1 MDILQ
6 KSNNN
11 ISYNNNNIKK
21 NRTSSS
27 VINIKSKNNS
37 HSNFVS
43 LVNNLSSDIKL
54 FYHSTKLFLNQGKE
68 PNNKRNISSKQI
80 FDLIE
85 QNLIDFISKAK
96 EIFKRMKYIQK
107 INLIQQDMTHSGA
120 SPQSLI
126 RINPNNDNIY
136 LNSNCENNFNRS
148 YIMNKKKLFDEEVY
162 IPSFCENNNNNNNN
176 TNNNNNNYFHKN
188 NSDNEI
194 NNDNDMIKSLNNSSK
209 DMKIINKYNKY
220 NKLIDIEENPN
231 RNSVNKIMYNNYN
244 QYNNLKRNNN
254 NKSVINLRKKIIFD
268 KKQDNSSIGS
278 LGVSSSKGINNNTNT
293 NINNSNNL
301 NQNKLLIGNNE
312 ILDKLNNL
320 IALMKELR
328 LIKGNIFIKSLDAE
342 KHKNLLN
349 KIYNEIIIIIK
360 IISKENNMKTL
371 NNFLE
376 DNKQKNHSSNNLN
389 FNNRLFNNNKNENNI
404 ENIRTDNYNKDINY
418 RDLII
423 HQSKQIKNINND
435 NKNFH
440 IIKQQCI
447 ELQKEK
453 EKIIKINN
461 ELKQKIINLEKIK
474 NKHQSMPKLLT
485 QNFYFQFIKNEDYIG
500 EKAQKILDELNG
512 EIKEKNEKIEKI
524 NIELNN
530 YKEKDN
536 KSNEEIS
543 KLNEEINKKK
553 EEINKCQKEIEN
565 LINKN
570 NEYINDNKQLK
581 ENLEIENKN
590 IEKYKKIVSYQEEE
604 IKDLKN
610 NSKINIINNNSTIK
624 EEPEKSNNKLPLNN
638 SNNNNNINLDEKKNK
653 KRNSSKNNEYQMEQD
668 KIYLKYELLKND
680 YDKLNNTLQQKQ
692 KLLDNYSKISSETA
706 SKTNIDEQILEL
718 MAEHKKEIEDL
729 KKEYNKNIINLKMNQ
744 PSPFS
749 PLTHKILIDKRYA
762 SYDLKWYLLTILTEE
777 EKNYKNTFWVSDID
791 MKPILNQFDKFKTE
805 REIEDEKFENLYK
818 MQEKWIKQIDENEKL
833 IQTLKD
839 KLAVYENKSITE

>member
-6 KSNNN
+6 KNNNN
-11 ISYNNNNIKK
+11 ISYNNNIRK

-27 VINIKSKNNS
+27 VINIKSKKNS
-37 HSNFVS
+37 QSNFVS

-107 INLIQQDMTHSGA
+107 INIIQQDMTHSGTN
-120 SPQSLI
+120 PQSLI
-126 RINPNNDNIY
+126 QMNSNNDNIY
-136 LNSNCENNFNRS
+136 LNSNYENNINRS
-148 YIMNKKKLFDEEVY
+148 YIMNKKKSFDDEVY
-162 IPSFCENNNNNNNN
+162 IPSFCENSNNN
-176 TNNNNNNYFHKN
+176 TNNNNNVFYKN

-194 NNDNDMIKSLNNSSK
+194 NNDNNMIKSLNNSSK
-209 DMKIINKYNKY
+209 DMKIINKYNR
-220 NKLIDIEENPN
+220 LIDIEENQN
-231 RNSVNKIMYNNYN
+231 RYSVNKIMYNNYN
-244 QYNNLKRNNN
+244 QYNNLKRNNNN

-278 LGVSSSKGINNNTNT
+278 LGVSSSKGINNNTNL
-293 NINNSNNL
+293 NNSNNL
-301 NQNKLLIGNNE
+301 IKNKVFIGSKE
-312 ILDKLNNL
+312 IFDKLYNL
-320 IALMKELR
+320 ISLIKELK
-328 LIKGNIFIKSLDAE
+328 LIKGNIFIKSLEAE

-349 KIYNEIIIIIK
+349 KIYNEIIKIIQ
-360 IISKENNMKTL
+360 IISKNNKKNSL
-371 NNFLE
+371 NNSVE
-376 DNKQKNHSSNNLN
+376 DGKQKNHSSNNLT
-389 FNNRLFNNNKNENNI
+389 FNNRLFNKNENNI
-404 ENIRTDNYNKDINY
+404 ENIRTDNYNKDINF

-435 NKNFH
+435 NKNLYL
-440 IIKQQCI
+440 IKQQCI

-453 EKIIKINN
+453 EKMIKINN
-461 ELKQKIINLEKIK
+461 ELKQKIIYLEKIK
-474 NKHQSMPKLLT
+474 NKLQFQPKLLT
-485 QNFYFQFIKNEDYIG
+485 QNFSFQYIKNENYIG
-500 EKAQKILDELNG
+500 EKAQKILDELNE
-512 EIKEKNEKIEKI
+512 EIKEKNENIEKI
-524 NIELNN
+524 NIELNT

-543 KLNEEINKKK
+543 KLIEEINKKK

-565 LINKN
+565 LSNQNK
-570 NEYINDNKQLK
+570 EYINDNKQLK
-581 ENLEIENKN
+581 ENLEIENNN

-604 IKDLKN
+604 IKNLKN
-610 NSKINIINNNSTIK
+610 NTKLNNKNNNSNIK
-624 EEPEKSNNKLPLNN
+624 EESEKSNKNLLLN
-638 SNNNNNINLDEKKNK
+638 NNNNNINIDEKKNK
-653 KRNSSKNNEYQMEQD
+653 KRNNSKNNEYQIEQD

-718 MAEHKKEIEDL
+718 MAEHKKEIESL

-749 PLTHKILIDKRYA
+749 PQTHKILIDKRYA
-762 SYDLKWYLLTILTEE
+762 SYDLKWYLLTIITEE
-777 EKNYKNTFWVSDID
+777 EKNYENTFWVSDID
-791 MKPILNQFDKFKTE
+791 MKPIINQFDKFKTE

-833 IQTLKD
+833 IQILKD
-839 KLAVYENKSITE
+839 KLAVYDNKSLTE